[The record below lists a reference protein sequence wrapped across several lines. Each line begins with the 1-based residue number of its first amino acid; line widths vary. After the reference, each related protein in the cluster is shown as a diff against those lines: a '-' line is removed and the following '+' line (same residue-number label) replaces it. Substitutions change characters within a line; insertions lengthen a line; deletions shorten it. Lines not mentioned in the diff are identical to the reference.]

1 MVDEF
6 KKMEYTEEQCQE
18 LEKLSAFGD
27 SMHDID
33 VHDAEKMLSDAMKK
47 YHLDKD
53 EVDRIIDEAN
63 KTKLEKENITMEAT
77 GKFKEDLIETLGKA
91 MDVIGE
97 FQTTYESLSHIQKR
111 ISKMFEDTN
120 NVDAAMLELK
130 RVSEVNSKILCVN
143 TYDVDLNKLDI
154 DVSKWV
160 EPVKPVK
167 GIISVVFKDCGNF
180 HTEFKIG
187 GLVLLMEDGSFRMS

>member
-6 KKMEYTEEQCQE
+6 KKMGYTEKQCQE

-27 SMHDID
+27 SMRDID

-47 YHLDKD
+47 YYLDKD
-53 EVDRIIDEAN
+53 EVDRIIDEVN

-111 ISKMFEDTN
+111 IGKMFEDIN
-120 NVDAAMLELK
+120 DVDAALLELK
-130 RVSEVNSKILCVN
+130 RISEVNSKILSVN
-143 TYDVDLNKLDI
+143 TYDVDFNKLDI

-167 GIISVVFKDCGNF
+167 GIISVVVEDYGDF
-180 HTEFKIG
+180 HIGFRVG